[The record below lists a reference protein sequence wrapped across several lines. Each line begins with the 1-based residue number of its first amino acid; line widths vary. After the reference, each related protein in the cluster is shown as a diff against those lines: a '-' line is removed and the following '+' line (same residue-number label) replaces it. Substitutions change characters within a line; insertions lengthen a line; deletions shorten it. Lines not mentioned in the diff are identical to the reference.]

1 MFAINSQTFFSEIFL
16 LRRRGSLR
24 SRPPPLTVADKYY
37 PGRDRRHADL
47 SSDQI
52 PLTESLLDCMKRTE
66 PLWVEKISYEI
77 ACGRNVL
84 VVAHAN
90 TLRGLVKIIDNIGDD
105 EIQDIAIPTGS
116 EFYYSFLCSY
126 SMFGMTSLPT
136 SPTLVPIIYKFDNK
150 LNPIPPTGDQSTVA
164 QVHMNGV
171 FLEKPGLLKAAIK
184 REQEWCANVPDYDI
198 VMSRPSSGMT
208 PLERSLTKL
217 EAQRQVQEWASS
229 FADDPEEEDDGTDGK
244 LTLVEQDKVWEKGI
258 AEVEEGEYFDPDHP
272 KFEADESIKA
282 TDSEQNTIEASI
294 YNPAYNP
301 CVSAMPVAATLPGL
315 GPVPVKKSESLSK

>member
-1 MFAINSQTFFSEIFL
+1 M
-16 LRRRGSLR
+16 
-24 SRPPPLTVADKYY
+24 ADKYY

-116 EFYYSFLCSY
+116 EFYYSFLRSY

-136 SPTLVPIIYKFDNK
+136 SPTLVPIIYKFDNN